1 MIAEDHQ
8 HNYDL
13 FRDCFSTVLIE
24 RITRRESSDGK
35 RRRRDRRKGTR
46 PAGEDRIPVS
56 DHGITS
62 ADGLGSPEELADFV
76 DFTAD
81 QTFEF
86 LPEELK
92 TIQHYDWVKDHEMQ
106 GRYQL
111 PLTSADVADLM
122 PALDPAIEES
132 LSTYGIVEG
141 AQDDVANNTKSNKG
155 NKSSNTKN
163 KHNPQGIL
171 QVLAPVLS
179 AFITTISTPPPPPIS
194 TKQAAQEAGCE
205 MCGRDWV
212 NLTYHHLIP
221 RFVHDKAVK
230 RGWHREEDL
239 QNVAWLCAACHRFVH
254 RFASH
259 EELARHYYTV
269 DLLMEEESI
278 AKWADWVGRLRWKG
292 R

>member
-1 MIAEDHQ
+1 MISEDQQ
-8 HNYDL
+8 HNYDI
-13 FRDCFSTVLIE
+13 FRDCFSSVLIE
-24 RITRRESSDGK
+24 RITRHESSDGK
-35 RRRRDRRKGTR
+35 KRKKDRKGTR
-46 PAGEDRIPVS
+46 PVGDETPVS
-56 DHGITS
+56 DRGTSS

-76 DFTAD
+76 DFTAE

-92 TIQHYDWVKDHEMQ
+92 TVQHYDWVKDTEMQ
-106 GRYQL
+106 SRYQL

-122 PALDPAIEES
+122 PSLDPAIEES

-141 AQDDVANNTKSNKG
+141 AQDDTTNNTKTNKG
-155 NKSSNTKN
+155 NKSSNSKN
-163 KHNPQGIL
+163 KRNPQGIL

-205 MCGRDWV
+205 ICGRDWV

-254 RFASH
+254 RFAGH

-278 AKWADWVGRLRWKG
+278 TKWADWVGRLRWKG